1 MNDFIKKIK
10 LMPNFISGNGVENFQ
25 IVEVENL
32 LNLKFS
38 DEYKHYLSSIGVAS
52 ADGHEFTG
60 ITPIERLNVVNV
72 TLNER
77 KNNPQIPTNLY
88 VIEQANIDGII
99 IWQSETGEVYQTA
112 PNSELT
118 KLCDSISEYIVL

>member
-72 TLNER
+72 TLHER

-118 KLCDSISEYIVL
+118 KLCDSLSEYIVL

>member
-10 LMPNFISGNGVENFQ
+10 LMPNFISGNGVESFQ
-25 IVEVENL
+25 IVEAENI

-38 DEYKHYLSSIGVAS
+38 DEYKHYLSSMGVAS

-72 TLNER
+72 TLDER
-77 KNNPQIPTNLY
+77 KNYPQIPTNLY
-88 VIEQANIDGII
+88 VIEQTNIDGIVV
-99 IWQSETGEVYQTA
+99 WQSKTGEVYQTA
-112 PNSELT
+112 PNSEPT
-118 KLCDSISEYIVL
+118 KLCDSFSEYIAL